1 MVPWTLPSK
10 TQILQHSALVAGM
23 AFRAE
28 NVMWEPPTET
38 TASSIC
44 PGRYLSDNSL
54 YAIVSSV
61 LAAFDI
67 NPPLDADGKPSQ
79 LKAEVTGGL
88 ISYDTQPCSILILAN
103 TEILLGIPCHSIAL
117 SHREPGMSRA
127 LFAIVCRWIDHH
139 VRLFCSVDRP
149 VLNPSN
155 PSGGYPV
162 SFLHL
167 VITITAPVL

>member
-1 MVPWTLPSK
+1 MVHWTLLSK

-23 AFRAE
+23 PFRAE
-28 NVMWEPPTET
+28 IFMWEPLTET

-79 LKAEVTGGL
+79 LKAEVTSGL
-88 ISYDTQPCSILILAN
+88 ISYDAQPCSILILAN

-117 SHREPGMSRA
+117 SHREPEMSRA

-139 VRLFCSVDRP
+139 VFDCSVRLFVRC
-149 VLNPSN
+149 
-155 PSGGYPV
+155 
-162 SFLHL
+162 
-167 VITITAPVL
+167 